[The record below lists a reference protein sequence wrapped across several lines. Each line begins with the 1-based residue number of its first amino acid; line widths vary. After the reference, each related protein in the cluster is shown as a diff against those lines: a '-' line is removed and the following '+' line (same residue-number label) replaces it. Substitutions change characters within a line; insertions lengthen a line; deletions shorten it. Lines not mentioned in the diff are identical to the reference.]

1 MANKVKFGLK
11 NVYYAKATDDGT
23 GTLTYA
29 APVRIPGAVNMAL
42 DPAGDT
48 DPFYADDIVYYASA
62 ANNGYTGTLEI
73 ALIPESFRTDI
84 LGEAADDNNVMFE
97 SAEAESAEFA
107 LLFQFTGD
115 KNGIRHCLYRCTAS
129 RASVN
134 GATLEGSKTPQTDTL
149 NLTVMPRISDNIVK
163 SRCDA
168 TAAATQYEGW
178 FTTVYEPVNL

>member
-42 DPAGDT
+42 DPSGDME
-48 DPFYADDIVYYASA
+48 PFYADDIIYYASA

-84 LGEAADDNNVMFE
+84 LGEVADQNGVLVEN
-97 SAEAESAEFA
+97 AEAEPAEFA

-115 KNGIRHCLYRCTAS
+115 KNGIRHCLYRCTAA
-129 RASVN
+129 RPSVN
-134 GATLEGSKTPQTDTL
+134 GATREGSKTPQTDTL
-149 NLTVMPRISDNIVK
+149 NLTVMPRISDFVVK
-163 SRCDA
+163 SKCDA
-168 TAAATQYEGW
+168 TTAETQYNNW
-178 FTTVYEPVNL
+178 FNTVYEPVN